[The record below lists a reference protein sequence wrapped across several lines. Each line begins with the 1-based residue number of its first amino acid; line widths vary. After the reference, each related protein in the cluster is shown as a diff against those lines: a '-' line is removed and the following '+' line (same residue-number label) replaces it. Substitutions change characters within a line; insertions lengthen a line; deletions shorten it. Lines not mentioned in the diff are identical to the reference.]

1 MKKVVNL
8 PDEELLILLHTGSH
22 DAFNEVYNRYWN
34 KLYFIALKH
43 LQETAEAEEVVQEV
57 FVALWS
63 KRQVLKIDALPAYL
77 AAMTRYAVFAR
88 IQRQKKTPVTSL
100 DKVAPD
106 NLRQVLEEG
115 SFENKILLEIVSK
128 LANHL
133 PEKCR
138 LVFVH
143 NKLLDQPLPQVAE
156 ELGISIKTAE
166 AHLTKALKTIRTK
179 LGDTPLTIFL

>member
-1 MKKVVNL
+1 MNKFAAL
-8 PDEELLILLHTGSH
+8 PDDELLALLQAGSH
-22 DAFNEVYNRYWN
+22 EAFNELYHRYWN

-43 LQETAEAEEVVQEV
+43 MHETVEAEEIVQEI
-57 FVALWS
+57 FVTLWS
-63 KRQVLKIDALPAYL
+63 KRATLQIEALPAYL
-77 AAMTRYAVFAR
+77 SAMTRYAVYAR
-88 IQRQKKTPVTSL
+88 LQRQKKAAITSL
-100 DKVAPD
+100 EKLPAA
-106 NLRQVLEEG
+106 NLGQTLEAG
-115 SFENKILLEIVSK
+115 SFENKILLEIISK

-138 LVFVH
+138 LVFIH

-179 LGDTPLTIFL
+179 LGDSPLTLFL